1 MLGVC
6 CVQVLHTDSRFIFPT
21 ALGGG
26 YQSSN
31 CTGGERGLDSDKTT
45 DTQLLGD
52 MDGIGLQAV
61 VFWLSKKKRKKAL
74 ICGQLLWCNSHQ
86 GQFQVTNN

>member
-6 CVQVLHTDSRFIFPT
+6 CVQVLHTDSWFIFPT

-31 CTGGERGLDSDKTT
+31 CTGRERGLDSDKTT
-45 DTQLLGD
+45 DTQLLRD

-61 VFWLSKKKRKKAL
+61 VFWLSKKKKKESL
-74 ICGQLLWCNSHQ
+74 DLWPTSM
-86 GQFQVTNN
+86 V